1 MNFHKYSKQ
10 QFESLGRDTPAA
22 RRLADELQADV
33 NEQIH
38 AAVLPA
44 FIEIIEQL
52 NATGHNLTVYDPMV
66 AGDITFRDE
75 PTDGN
80 CYLRRV

>member
-1 MNFHKYSKQ
+1 MNFEKSSKQ

-22 RRLADELQADV
+22 RQLADQLQADV

-44 FIEIIEQL
+44 
-52 NATGHNLTVYDPMV
+52 Y
-66 AGDITFRDE
+66 
-75 PTDGN
+75 
-80 CYLRRV
+80 